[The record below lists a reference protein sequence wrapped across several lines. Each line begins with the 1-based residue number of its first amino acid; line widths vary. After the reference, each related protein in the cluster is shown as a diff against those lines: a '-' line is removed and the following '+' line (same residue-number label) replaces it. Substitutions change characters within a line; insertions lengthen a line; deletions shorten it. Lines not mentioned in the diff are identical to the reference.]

1 MNKVSKDQV
10 DQSFVDLLKEDYVKK
25 SFRARQRKMQGIIEA
40 NIKTIVDPK
49 SNSR

>member
-1 MNKVSKDQV
+1 VSKEKV

-40 NIKTIVDPK
+40 NIKTIADPK
-49 SNSR
+49 THSR